1 MKRVTV
7 LIIIISVFF
16 SQLKLLSQEKGE
28 SIVLKNDSLVSKS
41 DCPQKDIL
49 DIVFKKRKQV
59 GEHEKKLSALVFPYI
74 GYTPVT
80 QFQFGAGGSFSWHL
94 GDPSVTSL
102 SAGTI
107 SATVTTE
114 KQFIAQLKTNLFT
127 SRNLWFLKGD
137 WRFYMFNIAT
147 FGLGTG
153 NSYVV
158 PPLSSLPVEEG
169 NYEELNGRY
178 PMKYNWLKIHEI
190 VNRKIFNNIYAGIGY
205 HLDYHYDINDEAL
218 SLDTADLLITP
229 HYAYCILNGFST
241 DDYTTAGLSLN
252 LVYDSRD
259 NIINPYSGFYFNI
272 NYRYNFL
279 FLGSDQNGSQLWT
292 EFRTYV
298 GLSKRFPRHLLAF
311 WMFGSFVVGGKIPYL
326 DLMSTGFDQMNSSGR
341 GYIQGRWRGENF
353 VYGEIEY
360 RFPIS
365 QCSKILGGVLFVNAT
380 TASNNATGIPLF
392 GYIKPAAG
400 AGLRIMLTKQNRLN
414 LLIDFAIGEKSDGF
428 YVQTSEA
435 F

>member
-1 MKRVTV
+1 MKRVAV
-7 LIIIISVFF
+7 LIIIISIFLSF
-16 SQLKLLSQEKGE
+16 PKLFSQEKGD
-28 SIVLKNDSLVSKS
+28 SIVFNKDFFVKESG
-41 DCPQKDIL
+41 CPQKDIL
-49 DIVFKKRKQV
+49 DLFFKRRKQV
-59 GEHEKKLSALVFPYI
+59 NEHEKKFSALVFPYI

-80 QFQFGAGGSFSWHL
+80 RFQFGAGGSFSWHL

-153 NSYVV
+153 NSFVV
-158 PPLSSLPVEEG
+158 PPLPSFPIEEG
-169 NYEELNGRY
+169 NYEKLNGRY

-190 VNRKIFNNIYAGIGY
+190 VTHKIVNNVYAGIGY

-218 SLDTADLLITP
+218 SLDTSALLITP
-229 HYAYCILNGFST
+229 HYAYCKLNDFST
-241 DDYTTAGLSLN
+241 DDYTSAGLSLN

-259 NIINPYSGFYFNI
+259 NIINPYRGLYVNI

-279 FLGSDQNGSQLWT
+279 FLGSDKNGSQLWT
-292 EFRTYV
+292 EFRSYI
-298 GLSKRFPRHLLAF
+298 GLSKGFPRHLLAF

-326 DLMSTGFDQMNSSGR
+326 DLMATGFDQMNSSGR

-380 TASNNATGIPLF
+380 TSSNHATGIPLF

-414 LLIDFAIGEKSDGF
+414 LLIDFAIGLKSDGF